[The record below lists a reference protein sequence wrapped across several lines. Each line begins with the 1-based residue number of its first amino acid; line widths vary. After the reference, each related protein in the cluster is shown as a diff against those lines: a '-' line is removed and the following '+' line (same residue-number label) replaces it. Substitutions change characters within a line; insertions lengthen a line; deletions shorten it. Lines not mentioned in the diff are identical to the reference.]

1 MQINY
6 CYLTSGNRM
15 ISISDAKLIRDS
27 SESYVKFT
35 AVIDNVKYN
44 LVEHSDYLADP
55 VSCKKL
61 SIISNTES
69 LPPVL
74 ISDVYTAIR
83 LYLESYVPVHDNSY
97 LSIIDLIR
105 MKYHNIKFLLID
117 RENNTKI
124 DQCHSYTGLVNL
136 LFYRAAYDKHS
147 LNTDRQYYIDLIDL
161 STYYRDTSEAQKI
174 INSIRGTADEML
186 RQVTTSFYENDKEG
200 ETC

>member
-1 MQINY
+1 MQVNY
-6 CYLTSGNRM
+6 CYMTPSGRM

-44 LVEHSDYLADP
+44 LVEHSEYLADP

-83 LYLESYVPVHDNSY
+83 WFLESYVPMHDNSY
-97 LSIIDLIR
+97 LSLIDLIR

-117 RENNTKI
+117 RESDTQI

-147 LNTDRQYYIDLIDL
+147 LNTDKQYYVDLKTDFTDV
-161 STYYRDTSEAQKI
+161 SNAEAQKI

-186 RQVTTSFYENDKEG
+186 RQVTTSFYNDKEG

>member
-6 CYLTSGNRM
+6 CYMTPSGRM

-44 LVEHSDYLADP
+44 LVEHSEYLADP

-83 LYLESYVPVHDNSY
+83 WFLESYVPIHDNSY
-97 LSIIDLIR
+97 LSLIDLIR

-117 RENNTKI
+117 RESDTQI

-147 LNTDRQYYIDLIDL
+147 LNTDKQYYVDLKTDFTDV
-161 STYYRDTSEAQKI
+161 SNAEAQKI

>member
-6 CYLTSGNRM
+6 CYMTPSGRM

-44 LVEHSDYLADP
+44 LVEHSEYLADP

-83 LYLESYVPVHDNSY
+83 CFLESYVPEHDNSY
-97 LSIIDLIR
+97 LSLIDLIR

-117 RENNTKI
+117 RESDTQI

-147 LNTDRQYYIDLIDL
+147 LNTDKQYYVDLKTDFTDV
-161 STYYRDTSEAQKI
+161 SNAEAQKI

-186 RQVTTSFYENDKEG
+186 RQVTTSFYDNDKEG

>member
-6 CYLTSGNRM
+6 CYMTPSGRM

-44 LVEHSDYLADP
+44 LVEHSEYLADP

-83 LYLESYVPVHDNSY
+83 WFLESYVPVHDNSY
-97 LSIIDLIR
+97 LSLIDLIR

-117 RENNTKI
+117 KESNTQI

-147 LNTDRQYYIDLIDL
+147 LNTDKQYYVDLKTDF
-161 STYYRDTSEAQKI
+161 RDVSNAEAQKI

-186 RQVTTSFYENDKEG
+186 RQVTTSFYNDKEG